1 MKNIPSL
8 RGTIIAAATASG
20 LLAAVFAV
28 SPAGG
33 VVQAQGPTGLG
44 FFITSAGSGSGAN
57 LGGLAGAD
65 KICQTLA
72 ASAGAGSRTWHAYLS
87 ATAANGQPAVNA
99 RDRIGS
105 GPWYN
110 AKGVKVADSVADLH
124 SDNNKL
130 GKENSLTEKGATVN
144 GRGDTPNTHDMLT
157 GSNADG
163 TLVTGTGDVTC
174 GNWTATATD
183 GHARVGHFDKQG
195 GGDAPNSWN
204 SAHAS
209 NGCTQPNLVATG
221 GAGLFYCFA
230 AN

>member
-1 MKNIPSL
+1 MKNIPAI
-8 RGTIIAAATASG
+8 RPTILAAALTSG
-20 LLAAVFAV
+20 VIGAVLTLSSSSAV
-28 SPAGG
+28 
-33 VVQAQGPTGLG
+33 VKAQSPTGLS

-57 LGGLAGAD
+57 LGGIAGAD
-65 KICQTLA
+65 KICQTLG
-72 ASAGAGSRTWHAYLS
+72 ASAGAGSRTWRAYLS
-87 ATAANGQPAVNA
+87 AAAATGQPAVNA
-99 RDRIGS
+99 KDRIGS

-110 AKGVKVADSVADLH
+110 AKGVKVADNVADLH

-163 TLVTGTGDVTC
+163 TLATGTGDVTC
-174 GNWTATATD
+174 GNWTSTATD

-230 AN
+230 N